1 MVSGVRLKVGV
12 KLRSGS
18 EIFMSILA
26 KNLKAIRKEL
36 GCTQSV
42 MAEILKVGFRTFV
55 RYEAG
60 ERDAPVSVLVKIAR
74 LGNISLEQLLTTGIE
89 PHDIAPLEKINKRS
103 NPAQIQSID
112 FKVGHVTFKDPV
124 QQEMLTVDDA
134 EKRILTL
141 FRKMPP
147 GLKKDC
153 MDSMSQIVETGK
165 VLSRLTENAGK
176 GRTWKRKIAQKVKI
190 QIKITPKPKTKRKPG
205 RKKLDKKA
213 LQEKIDK
220 LKMVTGAINKI
231 TVR

>member
-1 MVSGVRLKVGV
+1 
-12 KLRSGS
+12 
-18 EIFMSILA
+18 MSVLA
-26 KNLKAIRKEL
+26 KNLKTIRKEL

-42 MAEILKVGFRTFV
+42 MSEILKVGFRTFV

-74 LGNISLEQLLTTGIE
+74 LGNISLEQLLTTAIE
-89 PHDIAPLEKINKRS
+89 PNDIAPLEKINRGAT
-103 NPAQIQSID
+103 AQVQSID
-112 FKVGHVTFKDPV
+112 FKVGQVTFKDPDH
-124 QQEMLTVDDA
+124 QELMTIDDA

-147 GLKKDC
+147 RLKKEC
-153 MDSMSQIVETGK
+153 MDSIGQIVETGR
-165 VLSRLTENAGK
+165 VVSRLSDRAGK
-176 GRTWKRKIAQKVKI
+176 GRKGKR
-190 QIKITPKPKTKRKPG
+190 KITPKVKIEIKIPPKPRTKRKPG

-220 LKMVTGAINKI
+220 LKIVTRAINKI

>member
-1 MVSGVRLKVGV
+1 
-12 KLRSGS
+12 
-18 EIFMSILA
+18 MSVLA
-26 KNLKAIRKEL
+26 KNLKTIRKEL

-42 MAEILKVGFRTFV
+42 MSEILKVGFRTFV

-74 LGNISLEQLLTTGIE
+74 LGNISLEQLLTTAIE
-89 PHDIAPLEKINKRS
+89 PNDIAPLEKINRGETV
-103 NPAQIQSID
+103 QVQSID
-112 FKVGHVTFKDPV
+112 FKVGQVTFKD
-124 QQEMLTVDDA
+124 QDHQELMTIDDA

-147 GLKKDC
+147 RLKKDC
-153 MDSMSQIVETGK
+153 MDSVGQIVETGR
-165 VLSRLTENAGK
+165 VVSRLSDRAGK
-176 GRTWKRKIAQKVKI
+176 GRKGKR
-190 QIKITPKPKTKRKPG
+190 KITPKVKIEIKTPQKPKPKRKPG

-220 LKMVTGAINKI
+220 LKIVTRAINKI

>member
-1 MVSGVRLKVGV
+1 
-12 KLRSGS
+12 
-18 EIFMSILA
+18 MSILA
-26 KNLKAIRKEL
+26 KNLKTIRKEL

-42 MAEILKVGFRTFV
+42 MSEILKVGFRTFV

-89 PHDIAPLEKINKRS
+89 PNDIAPLEKINKGA
-103 NPAQIQSID
+103 NPVQIESID
-112 FKVGHVTFKDPV
+112 FKAGYVDFKDPEH
-124 QQEMLTVDDA
+124 QEMMTIDDP

-147 GLKKDC
+147 RLKKDC
-153 MDSMSQIVETGK
+153 LESMGQIVETGK
-165 VLSRLTENAGK
+165 VVSRLSEKAGK
-176 GRTWKRKIAQKVKI
+176 GRTGKRKMTPKVKI
-190 QIKITPKPKTKRKPG
+190 PIKTPPKPKTKRKPG

-220 LKMVTGAINKI
+220 LKMVTRTINKI